1 MTIILGFIE
10 NYSEEN
16 KIIKFYKGNLTLDN
30 EHDINYFKELSKD
43 FYQNKRLTVTDK
55 ELSYLMPKL
64 FQQDPPFTEKERNSI
79 VVYIINSIFN

>member
-16 KIIKFYKGNLTLDN
+16 IIIKFYKGNLTLEN

>member
-16 KIIKFYKGNLTLDN
+16 KIIKFYKGNLTLEN

-64 FQQDPPFTEKERNSI
+64 FQQDPPFTEKERDSI

>member
-16 KIIKFYKGNLTLDN
+16 KIIKFYKGNLTLEN
-30 EHDINYFKELSKD
+30 EHDINYFKEISKD

>member
-16 KIIKFYKGNLTLDN
+16 KIIKFYKGNLTLEN